1 MDFFGPIFVNVGR
14 HKEKLW
20 GVIFTRLT
28 LRAVHIEI
36 AHSLDTSSCVMC
48 LANFMS
54 RRGTPKQIFSDNGT
68 NFKATEKIVKEELK
82 NVELDK
88 LVLKYDKIKWR
99 FNPPAAPHMGGAWE
113 RFIRSIKMVLKPI
126 SPNAFAMHRVGEILE
141 TTNAGQWH
149 WVPTKLNVADMATK
163 FISKP
168 NSQEWINGPSFL
180 QQSKDQWSKQPT
192 LCPSNKVDHDEIKK
206 TVLIMR
212 KESIV
217 VVPFLIGSAY
227 TEQRQ
232 LFLYTWTFYELD
244 AKLRNSKKFLL

>member
-113 RFIRSIKMVLKPI
+113 RLIRSIKMVLKSI
-126 SPNAFAMHRVGEILE
+126 SPNANYNVESLK
-141 TTNAGQWH
+141 NAL
-149 WVPTKLNVADMATK
+149 VR
-163 FISKP
+163 
-168 NSQEWINGPSFL
+168 FL
-180 QQSKDQWSKQPT
+180 GG
-192 LCPSNKVDHDEIKK
+192 
-206 TVLIMR
+206 R
-212 KESIV
+212 
-217 VVPFLIGSAY
+217 
-227 TEQRQ
+227 R
-232 LFLYTWTFYELD
+232 
-244 AKLRNSKKFLL
+244 R